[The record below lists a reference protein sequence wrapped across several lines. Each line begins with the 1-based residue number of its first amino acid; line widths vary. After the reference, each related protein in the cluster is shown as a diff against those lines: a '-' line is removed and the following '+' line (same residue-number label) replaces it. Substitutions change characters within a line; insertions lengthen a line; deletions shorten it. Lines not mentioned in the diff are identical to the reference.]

1 MGSGFTTFTAGNVLT
16 ASEVNNY
23 LMEQS
28 VMVFA
33 TTAARDSAVTAPE
46 EGMVCFI
53 NSGDRTEGL
62 YTYTAGAWREA
73 RIPTPGFSAT
83 NSSAQTITP
92 STFTVVTVGTETY
105 DHGSI
110 FASNTFTVPAGYAGK
125 WLLSAQVTWT
135 AIASGENKMLF
146 ITRQATGGGA
156 PVIGDAIAAAGNY
169 SSATFLSPKP
179 NVTVVYNAAVGD
191 LFKMCVQHDGTP
203 TGPIPAIQVLANS
216 GGTSPCFFQATWL
229 GG

>member
-33 TTAARDSAVTAPE
+33 TEGARNSAISAPE

-83 NSSAQTITP
+83 NSGTQSIT
-92 STFTVVTVGTETY
+92 SGVFTVVTLGTETY

-110 FASNTFTVPAGYAGK
+110 FATNTFTVPTGYAGK
-125 WLLSAQVTWT
+125 WLLTGQVTWQIGT
-135 AIASGENKMLF
+135 TGENKILH
-146 ITRQATGGGA
+146 ITRQASGGGA
-156 PVIGDAIAAAGNY
+156 PAVTDSIVA
-169 SSATFLSPKP
+169 SSFNASNTGYLRASP
-179 NVTVVYNAAVGD
+179 NATVVYNAAAGD
-191 LFKMCVQHDGTP
+191 LFKMCVVHDT
-203 TGPIPAIQVLANS
+203 TTSLNILANA
-216 GGTSPCFFQATWL
+216 GVSPCFFQATWL